1 MSSTVVADELGHSLL
16 DRFDVDM
23 RAGDQ
28 PLVLVEGHLA
38 LLLLLHRSVVD
49 VVCRAITVALQ
60 GVCLLTC
67 RHEVMR
73 IVWRVD
79 GVHLAAVLAG
89 LEPGHILH

>member
-38 LLLLLHRSVVD
+38 LLLLLQVVD

-73 IVWRVD
+73 IVWWVD

-89 LEPGHILH
+89 LEPGHLLH